1 MKTAILA
8 VCALEDMEKTLWETS
23 ASHLVS
29 LINEPMMPQ
38 TPSFIER
45 PNHLKLSMNDIDSP
59 VTGAILPSMA
69 HVEQL
74 IDFVKGWDQAHPLVI
89 HCWAGISRSTAAAFI
104 TLCTLNP
111 TLEERR
117 LADLLRQK
125 SPSATPNGRLV
136 ACADQLLQ
144 RSGRMV
150 EAIKAIGRGETASL
164 GPPFSIRAVFDEE
177 AL

>member
-8 VCALEDMEKTLWETS
+8 VCALDDMEKTLRETS
-23 ASHLVS
+23 ASHLIS

-38 TPSFIER
+38 TPSFIEHQ
-45 PNHLKLSMNDIDSP
+45 NHLKLSMNDIDSP
-59 VTGAILPSMA
+59 VKGAVLPSTA

-74 IDFVKGWDQAHPLVI
+74 IDFVQGWDQAHPLVI

-104 TLCTLNP
+104 TLCALNP
-111 TLEERR
+111 TLEEHK
-117 LADLLRQK
+117 LANLLRQK
-125 SPSATPNGRLV
+125 SPSATPNARLV

-150 EAIKAIGRGETASL
+150 EAIRAIGRGETASS
-164 GPPFSIRAVFDEE
+164 GHPFSTDVRLDRE